1 MKKKYS
7 NNQNRTLRSEELAK
21 AMEYKIK
28 NSEKGYKVDD
38 SVDFKK
44 TADTVLGFF
53 GINDRIIDNIL
64 ERKERSI
71 FYMLEDVDLLRTD
84 SEEVKLYDGKTWRIS
99 YWEINRDSIYGV
111 LDKIDSEK
119 EKEEESIYEDLD
131 EGIFNAYME
140 EV

>member
-64 ERKERSI
+64 E
-71 FYMLEDVDLLRTD
+71 
-84 SEEVKLYDGKTWRIS
+84 
-99 YWEINRDSIYGV
+99 
-111 LDKIDSEK
+111 
-119 EKEEESIYEDLD
+119 
-131 EGIFNAYME
+131 
-140 EV
+140 

>member
-1 MKKKYS
+1 
-7 NNQNRTLRSEELAK
+7 
-21 AMEYKIK
+21 
-28 NSEKGYKVDD
+28 
-38 SVDFKK
+38 
-44 TADTVLGFF
+44 
-53 GINDRIIDNIL
+53 
-64 ERKERSI
+64 
-71 FYMLEDVDLLRTD
+71 MLEDVDLLRTD